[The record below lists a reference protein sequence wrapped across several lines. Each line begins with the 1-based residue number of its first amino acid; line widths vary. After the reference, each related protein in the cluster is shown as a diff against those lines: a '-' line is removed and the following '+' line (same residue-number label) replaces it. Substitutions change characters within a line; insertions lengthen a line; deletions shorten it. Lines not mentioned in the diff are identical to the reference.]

1 MKVRDLLEVSP
12 SCDTIEVVIRKEG
25 HGMWLQ
31 GFRVSKNAKVYPVEQ
46 SREFIEMRG
55 LKSYELH
62 ALPLKE
68 NEEVDTERPNGLKMK
83 IICKDPIKAP
93 AEILNLEIAHI
104 QPRWVPHYHKEQLT
118 HNEYCYDLDCFPP
131 SYQITHVETKEI
143 EQKQLE
149 GQTNIFD
156 FIE

>member
-12 SCDTIEVVIRKEG
+12 FCDTIEVVIRKEG

-83 IICKDPIKAP
+83 IICKEPRQAP
-93 AEILNLEIAHI
+93 NEILNLDICSV
-104 QPRWVPHYHKEQLT
+104 QPRYIPLYHKEALT
-118 HNEYCYDLDCFPP
+118 HNEFSYDIDCYPP
-131 SYQITHVETKEI
+131 AYEIEHIETKAI

>member
-12 SCDTIEVVIRKEG
+12 FCDTIEVVIRKEG

-31 GFRVSKNAKVYPVEQ
+31 GYRVSKNAKIYPVEQ

-55 LKSYELH
+55 LKSYECH
-62 ALPLKE
+62 VLPLKD
-68 NEEVDTERPNGLKMK
+68 NEEINVVRLDGLKMK
-83 IICKDPIKAP
+83 IICKEPRQAP
-93 AEILNLEIAHI
+93 NEILNLEICSV
-104 QPRWVPHYHKEQLT
+104 QPRHIPLYHKEALT
-118 HNEYCYDLDCFPP
+118 HNEFSYDIDCYPP
-131 SYQITHVETKEI
+131 AYEIEHIETKAI
-143 EQKQLE
+143 EEKQLE